1 LVNVSLAL
9 LPVLSFLAALVFMD
23 SFKLLTTRSVLLALG
38 AGGAAAFA
46 GEWVNA
52 ALVDAWALGP
62 ATFSRYVS
70 PVTEECLKSLYVV
83 WLLRRDRIGFL
94 VDAAILGFAVG
105 AGFALVENVEYLRG
119 LAEPRATLW
128 IVRGFGTA
136 LLHGAATAI
145 LAMIA
150 RALADRRPGHRLA
163 GVLPGLLAAAAI
175 HSLFNHFVLPPLA
188 ATGLMLVVMPL
199 AFVLVFERSEAA
211 TREWLGVG
219 LDDELDLLQSIRSG
233 RVLSTRVGAYLQS
246 LTARFP
252 ATSVADM
259 LCLIRVQ
266 LELSIRAKGFLLAR
280 EAGFDAPVGEDV
292 RSNLQELRYLEQA
305 IGPTGLLAVRPI
317 MRHRSRDLWQIYRL
331 AEATPGRTA

>member
-1 LVNVSLAL
+1 MANVALAL

-23 SFKLLTTRSVLLALG
+23 SFKLLTTRSVLMAL
-38 AGGAAAFA
+38 FA
-46 GEWVNA
+46 GAVAALAGQWVNA
-52 ALVDAWALGP
+52 ALVDGWAFG
-62 ATFSRYVS
+62 AAAFSRYVT
-70 PVTEECLKSLYVV
+70 PATEECLKSLYLI
-83 WLLRRDRIGFL
+83 WLLRRDRVGFL

-119 LAEPRATLW
+119 LAEPRTHLW
-128 IVRGFGTA
+128 IARGFGTA

-188 ATGLMLVVMPL
+188 ATGLMLVVLPV

-219 LDDELDLLQSIRSG
+219 LDDELELLESIRSG
-233 RVLSTRVGAYLQS
+233 TVLSTRVGAFLQS
-246 LTARFP
+246 LTSRFP
-252 ATSVADM
+252 AASVADM
-259 LCLIRVQ
+259 LCLVRVQ

-292 RSNLQELRYLEQA
+292 RGNLQELRYLEQA
-305 IGPTGLLAVRPI
+305 IGTTGLLAVRPI
-317 MRHRSRDLWQIYRL
+317 LRRSSRDLWQIYRL
-331 AEATPGRTA
+331 AEAGGRA